1 MASEA
6 VTIETF
12 GKISVTLGGTVS
24 RHDLVNFSAGS
35 SWVQSDATGK
45 VAEAVALQAG
55 VSGDIIEVALIAVI
69 TDADAPFTLG
79 NYFVGVT
86 PGAFQAAVSTT
97 GSDLEQGVGYAIT
110 TSTLLLYPGMGLDA
124 VANTITAAS

>member
-24 RHDLVNFSAGS
+24 RHDLVNFSAAS
-35 SWVQSDATGK
+35 AWVQSDATGK

-55 VSGDIIEVALIAVI
+55 VSGDIIEVALIALI
-69 TDADAPFTLG
+69 TDADAPYTLG
-79 NYFVGVT
+79 NYFVGET
-86 PGAFQAAVSTT
+86 AGAFQAAVSTT
-97 GSDLEQGVGYAIT
+97 SADKEQGVGYAIT

>member
-1 MASEA
+1 MAEA

-12 GKISVTLGGTVS
+12 GKFSVTLGGTVA
-24 RHDLVNFSAGS
+24 RHELVNFSAGS
-35 SWVQSDATGK
+35 SWVKSDATGK

-55 VSGDIIEVALIAVI
+55 VSGDIIEVALIALI
-69 TDADAPFTLG
+69 TDTDAPFTLG

-124 VANTITAAS
+124 VANTITTA